1 MKAIQLILI
10 TLTALS
16 GCTKKDYAPVAP
28 KITDTATTSQ
38 PMTGPIT
45 YLALGDSYTIGERV
59 PQIQSFPYQL
69 TTLLNSFKLD
79 VQNPDIIAVTGWT
92 TDDLISGISRSEFKD
107 KKYDFVT
114 LLIGVNDQYQHRSK
128 DNYRIKF
135 AQLLHTAI
143 DFAKGDTSKVFV
155 VSIPDWGVT
164 PFAGG
169 RDSVIGPDIDAF
181 NAINKEETAK
191 THVPNYIDINPISK
205 KAATD
210 LTLVADDGLH
220 PSGAMY
226 KLWVD
231 EIEPAVKTR
240 LEQK

>member
-10 TLTALS
+10 TLTTLS
-16 GCTKKDYAPVAP
+16 ACTKKDYPPITP
-28 KITDTATTSQ
+28 KSTDTITTTK
-38 PMTGPIT
+38 PMTDPVT

-59 PQIQSFPYQL
+59 PQSQSFPYQL

-79 VQNPDIIAVTGWT
+79 VENPDIIAVTGWT
-92 TDDLISGISRSEFKD
+92 TDDLISAISRSDFKN

-128 DNYRIKF
+128 ENYRTKF

-155 VSIPDWGVT
+155 LSIPDWGVT

-169 RDSVIGPDIDAF
+169 RDSVIGPDIDEF
-181 NAINKEETAK
+181 NAINKQETAK
-191 THVPNYIDINPISK
+191 AHVPNYIDINPISK
-205 KAATD
+205 KAGTD
-210 LTLVADDGLH
+210 PTLVADDGLH
-220 PSGAMY
+220 PSGTMY

-231 EIEPAVKTR
+231 ALVPEVRKR
-240 LEQK
+240 LQQK

>member
-16 GCTKKDYAPVAP
+16 GCTKKDLPPVTP
-28 KITDTATTSQ
+28 KSTDTTTTIK
-38 PMTGPIT
+38 PMAGPIT

-69 TTLLNSFKLD
+69 TAKLNTFNLD
-79 VQNPDIIAVTGWT
+79 VQTPDIIAVTGWT
-92 TDDLISGISRSEFKD
+92 TDNLINAIDRSDFKD
-107 KKYDFVT
+107 KQYDFVT
-114 LLIGVNDQYQHRSK
+114 LLIGVNDQYQHLSK
-128 DNYRIKF
+128 DNYRTKF
-135 AQLLHTAI
+135 AQVLHRAI
-143 DFAKGDTSKVFV
+143 KFAKGDTSKVFV

-169 RDSVIGPDIDAF
+169 RDSVIGPDIDEF

-191 THVPNYIDINPISK
+191 AHVPNYIDINPVSK
-205 KAATD
+205 QAATD

-231 EIEPAVKTR
+231 ALVPEVRKR
-240 LEQK
+240 LQQN

>member
-16 GCTKKDYAPVAP
+16 GCTKKNFPPVQQQS
-28 KITDTATTSQ
+28 TDTTTSTKA
-38 PMTGPIT
+38 MTTPVT

-69 TTLLNSFKLD
+69 TTLLNTFKLD
-79 VQNPDIIAVTGWT
+79 VQPPDIIAITGWT
-92 TDDLISGISRSEFKD
+92 TDDLISAIDRSVFKD

-114 LLIGVNDQYQHRSK
+114 LLIGVNDQYQYQSK
-128 DNYRIKF
+128 DNYRVKF
-135 AQLLHTAI
+135 AQVLHTAI
-143 DFAKGDTSKVFV
+143 NFARGDSSRVFV

-169 RDSVIGPDIDAF
+169 RDNVIGPDIDAF

-191 THVPNYIDINPISK
+191 AHVPNYIDINPISK

-210 LTLVADDGLH
+210 LTLVANDGLH
-220 PSGAMY
+220 PSAAMY

-231 EIEPAVKTR
+231 EIEPPVRAR
-240 LEQK
+240 LGKR

>member
-1 MKAIQLILI
+1 MKTIPLILI
-10 TLTALS
+10 TLIALS
-16 GCTKKDYAPVAP
+16 GCTKKDFPPVTP
-28 KITDTATTSQ
+28 KRTDTTTTIK
-38 PMTGPIT
+38 PMAGPIT
-45 YLALGDSYTIGERV
+45 YLALGDSYTVGERV
-59 PQIQSFPYQL
+59 PKIQSFPYQL
-69 TTLLNSFKLD
+69 TTQLNSFNLD

-92 TDDLISGISRSEFKD
+92 TDDLISGISRSGFKD

-114 LLIGVNDQYQHRSK
+114 LLIGVNDQYQYRSK
-128 DNYRIKF
+128 DNYREKF

-143 DFAKGDTSKVFV
+143 DFVKGDTSRVFV

-164 PFAGG
+164 PFGGG

-191 THVPNYIDINPISK
+191 AHVPNYIDINPISK

-210 LTLVADDGLH
+210 PTLIADDGLH

-231 EIEPAVKTR
+231 ALMPEVRKR
-240 LEQK
+240 LQQN

>member
-10 TLTALS
+10 TLTAIS
-16 GCTKKDYAPVAP
+16 GCTKKDYPPIAPQT
-28 KITDTATTSQ
+28 TDTATTTQ
-38 PMTGPIT
+38 PMKGPIT

-69 TTLLNSFKLD
+69 TTLLNGFKLD

-92 TDDLISGISRSEFKD
+92 TDNLINAIDRSDFKD
-107 KKYDFVT
+107 KEYDFVT
-114 LLIGVNDQYQHRSK
+114 LLIGVNDQYQHLSK
-128 DNYRIKF
+128 DNYRTKF
-135 AQLLHTAI
+135 AQVLHRAI
-143 DFAKGDTSKVFV
+143 KFAKGDTTKVFV

-191 THVPNYIDINPISK
+191 AHVPNYIDINPISK

-220 PSGAMY
+220 PSGGMY

-231 EIEPAVKTR
+231 EIEPYVRKR

>member
-10 TLTALS
+10 ILTVLS
-16 GCTKKDYAPVAP
+16 GCTKKGYPP
-28 KITDTATTSQ
+28 TTQKSTDTTTTTK
-38 PMTGPIT
+38 PMAGPVT
-45 YLALGDSYTIGERV
+45 YLALGDSYTVGERV
-59 PQIQSFPYQL
+59 PKIQSFPYQL
-69 TTLLNSFKLD
+69 GTLLNSFNLD

-107 KKYDFVT
+107 KKYDLVT
-114 LLIGVNDQYQHRSK
+114 LLIGVNDQYQGRSK

-181 NAINKEETAK
+181 NAINREETAK
-191 THVPNYIDINPISK
+191 AHVPNYIDINPISK

-210 LTLVADDGLH
+210 LTLVAEDGLH

-231 EIEPAVKTR
+231 EIMPEVRKR
-240 LEQK
+240 LQQK

>member
-1 MKAIQLILI
+1 MKAIQLILV

-16 GCTKKDYAPVAP
+16 GCTKNAFPPVAP
-28 KITDTATTSQ
+28 KNIDTITTTK
-38 PMTGPIT
+38 PMTGPVT

-69 TTLLNSFKLD
+69 AAQLNSFSLD

-92 TDDLISGISRSEFKD
+92 TDDLISAISRSAFKD
-107 KKYDFVT
+107 KKYTFVT
-114 LLIGVNDQYQHRSK
+114 LLIGVNDQYQNRSK
-128 DNYRIKF
+128 DNYRVKF

-143 DFAKGDTSKVFV
+143 DFANGDTSKVFV

-191 THVPNYIDINPISK
+191 AHVPNYIDINPTSK

-231 EIEPAVKTR
+231 ALVPEVREMLK
-240 LEQK
+240 QK